1 LFVGVVEVIV
11 GIASLIWPHVTVLV
25 LGLLFGIVLLLSG
38 LVVLSISW
46 GIRSVVGVILGALAI
61 IGAIICFIHPGA
73 GVVAILIG
81 CALWFFMLGV
91 AYLFAAFT
99 GSEDRVWWGFLGV
112 LSVIAAIIF
121 IASPGVAI
129 TTVAILVGLAFLI
142 GASIS
147 CSRGACAAC
156 TRPLRPE
163 RYHPVG
169 RGAPRRSRLAT
180 GRRPR
185 PARGTPPT
193 RKRPRTYRPRTPA
206 MISSIRSSTPGR
218 AGRGTSGWRRCPPRT
233 APCEPK
239 APSPVVRTRTARA
252 EAIPEAFLVRAPV
265 RVLVQVT
272 GDS

>member
-1 LFVGVVEVIV
+1 MSERSDLVASVTSQWPRLLFVGVVEVIV
-11 GIASLIWPHVTVLV
+11 GIVSLIWPHVTVLV

-46 GIRSVVGVILGALAI
+46 GTRSVVGVILGALAI

-142 GASIS
+142 
-147 CSRGACAAC
+147 RGLGEIVFAWRLRGMHKAVAA
-156 TRPLRPE
+156 
-163 RYHPVG
+163 
-169 RGAPRRSRLAT
+169 
-180 GRRPR
+180 
-185 PARGTPPT
+185 
-193 RKRPRTYRPRTPA
+193 
-206 MISSIRSSTPGR
+206 
-218 AGRGTSGWRRCPPRT
+218 
-233 APCEPK
+233 
-239 APSPVVRTRTARA
+239 
-252 EAIPEAFLVRAPV
+252 
-265 RVLVQVT
+265 
-272 GDS
+272 